1 MKLLLPLRIGRDE
14 FDLVNLWSIVMGF
27 WSTVFVHFSNALGTK
42 RSDSCCAVIPAVGSQ
57 RNGSRA
63 HGVLQVAG
71 ETVRLFPLFRIVL
84 PPPPPPLFIS

>member
-42 RSDSCCAVIPAVGSQ
+42 RSDSCCAVIPAAGSQ
-57 RNGSRA
+57 RSGSRA

-71 ETVRLFPLFRIVL
+71 ESIRLSRCLESFF
-84 PPPPPPLFIS
+84 PPPIYILIR